1 MLSNI
6 YAKVVPLLEEKQF
19 NIDIDSF
26 LNFLGKYKSK
36 EFIYPSA
43 LHRRLK
49 VDIKTIYEILEICVQ
64 EGVLEQWLEIYCP
77 NCSRF
82 TGQWFKNIEDIPEQV
97 NCFNCGEDIEN
108 PLKHAVVIYRVL

>member
-1 MLSNI
+1 MSCN
-6 YAKVVPLLEEKQF
+6 EEKTLKDL
-19 NIDIDSF
+19 NKF
-26 LNFLGKYKSK
+26 LN
-36 EFIYPSA
+36 E
-43 LHRRLK
+43 R
-49 VDIKTIYEILEICVQ
+49 

>member
-1 MLSNI
+1 MAAGSQQNR
-6 YAKVVPLLEEKQF
+6 A
-19 NIDIDSF
+19 
-26 LNFLGKYKSK
+26 GH
-36 EFIYPSA
+36 EF
-43 LHRRLK
+43 
-49 VDIKTIYEILEICVQ
+49 C
-64 EGVLEQWLEIYCP
+64 